1 MPLRPPASPLS
12 LETISPSP
20 PDLDSDPLIAS
31 DDDLD
36 DDDRAARDQRIEKLA
51 QAYCHGTPLFIL
63 SASLRGPF
71 DNGWA
76 NPWKKDRQKTGGG
89 HVGIHSEH
97 SERPIIPETIPQK
110 RPLYRES
117 LGISRSKSAVPLSDP
132 TYSSKKR
139 ESQGGTAGE
148 PSSKRPRDSRGR
160 TSSSSN
166 TPKPI
171 ALHKRTIETSGHS
184 DALTPFQHTEQSWLK
199 RDRAEINFRKVD
211 PPTSP
216 TTTVSSRHRE
226 GGHYTIQVPGT
237 DYRVT
242 TKNIL
247 RARTDSR
254 DGTTF
259 DSHVPDSVKAQL
271 TSRHPG
277 VRPET
282 EALEN
287 SICVLSSTSHLSKF
301 EFRRRKRSTDPEH
314 GTTSPV
320 PMQMENEQVSH
331 QTTVVED
338 SRVSSQPAPVPPNT
352 TSMQA
357 IEVDM
362 QVNEDN
368 SHHPNVSER
377 SGTVDHQGNSQS
389 RKVSSTTTAEGVNIS
404 DKYPSAQRVSV
415 NPALAENVTSLQTIS
430 AVKPN
435 SECDND
441 TIPDLHFNT
450 QAALLHAQ
458 KSFQND
464 LESQVPNPGE
474 THKQPSSPANDITPF
489 HRMNTSR
496 IGKYSRAIHPGT
508 AHMPMSTQCIIDAVT
523 PFTFSTEKK
532 ARSRFISPQ
541 MPSSSRIDRGTATP
555 NTGSPLSSES
565 DDEDEDEDPTILPHK
580 SPAAQQQTPD
590 DAQEGSALPMTLSH
604 SHPTTVQDGQGVA
617 PGPDSFNLSQA
628 IADAGSWLQQ
638 SFDINHEIQQCRS
651 SAKSR
656 PSSSA
661 GISRSASGTILG
673 QLSLDS
679 VLLC

>member
-1 MPLRPPASPLS
+1 MPLRQPPASPLS

-20 PDLDSDPLIAS
+20 PDLDSDPLVAS

-36 DDDRAARDQRIEKLA
+36 ESGRAARDQRIEKLA

-76 NPWKKDRQKTGGG
+76 NPWKKDRQKTAG
-89 HVGIHSEH
+89 HVRTGGNQLDAP
-97 SERPIIPETIPQK
+97 ERPVIPETVPQK

-117 LGISRSKSAVPLSDP
+117 LGISRSKSAVPLSDSS
-132 TYSSKKR
+132 YSTKKR
-139 ESQGGTAGE
+139 ETQDGTMGE
-148 PSSKRPRDSRGR
+148 PSFKRPRDGRGR
-160 TSSSSN
+160 TSSSNN
-166 TPKPI
+166 TPKP
-171 ALHKRTIETSGHS
+171 AVLHKRIVETSGHS

-216 TTTVSSRHRE
+216 TTTISSRHRE

-242 TKNIL
+242 TKNL
-247 RARTDSR
+247 FRARPGSR
-254 DGTTF
+254 DESTF
-259 DSHVPDSVKAQL
+259 DNHVPDSVKAQL
-271 TSRHPG
+271 TNRPSK
-277 VRPET
+277 VRSET
-282 EALEN
+282 EDHEN

-301 EFRRRKRSTDPEH
+301 EFRRRKCSADPEH
-314 GTTSPV
+314 GTKSPV
-320 PMQMENEQVSH
+320 PIQADNEQISH

-338 SRVSSQPAPVPPNT
+338 SRVSSQPAPLPPNP

-357 IEVDM
+357 VEADM
-362 QVNEDN
+362 HMHEDN
-368 SHHPNVSER
+368 THNPNVSER

-389 RKVSSTTTAEGVNIS
+389 RKVSSTTTAEGINIS
-404 DKYPSAQRVSV
+404 DKYPSAQRVAV

-430 AVKPN
+430 AAKPN

-441 TIPDLHFNT
+441 TIPDLQFNT

-464 LESQVPNPGE
+464 LESQVPNQGE
-474 THKQPSSPANDITPF
+474 THNQSSSPANDITPF

-496 IGKYSRAIHPGT
+496 IGKYPRARHSGT

-541 MPSSSRIDRGTATP
+541 MPSSSRIDQGTATP
-555 NTGSPLSSES
+555 NTGSPLSSEPE
-565 DDEDEDEDPTILPHK
+565 DEDEDEDPTILPLG

-590 DAQEGSALPMTLSH
+590 DTQRGSVLPMALSN

-638 SFDINHEIQQCRS
+638 SFEINHEIQQCRS

-661 GISRSASGTILG
+661 GLSRSAVT
-673 QLSLDS
+673 LDR
-679 VLLC
+679 

>member
-1 MPLRPPASPLS
+1 MPLRQPASPLS

-20 PDLDSDPLIAS
+20 PDLDSDPVIAS

-36 DDDRAARDQRIEKLA
+36 EGDRAARDQRIEKLA

-71 DNGWA
+71 DNGWT
-76 NPWKKDRQKTGGG
+76 NPWRKDRQKTGGHIRTG
-89 HVGIHSEH
+89 GKHLEH
-97 SERPIIPETIPQK
+97 PERPIIPETVPQK

-132 TYSSKKR
+132 SYSTKKR
-139 ESQGGTAGE
+139 ESQGGTTGE

-160 TSSSSN
+160 TSSSNN
-166 TPKPI
+166 TPKPV

-216 TTTVSSRHRE
+216 TTTISSRYRE

-242 TKNIL
+242 TKNLI
-247 RARTDSR
+247 RASTGSR
-254 DGTTF
+254 DETTF
-259 DSHVPDSVKAQL
+259 DSRVPDSVKAQL

-277 VRPET
+277 VRPEM
-282 EALEN
+282 EDLEN

-301 EFRRRKRSTDPEH
+301 EFRRRKRSADPEH
-314 GTTSPV
+314 STTSPV
-320 PMQMENEQVSH
+320 PVHADNEQISH
-331 QTTVVED
+331 QTTAVED
-338 SRVSSQPAPVPPNT
+338 SRVSSQPAPVPPTT

-357 IEVDM
+357 IEADVHM
-362 QVNEDN
+362 TEDN
-368 SHHPNVSER
+368 PHNPNVSDCP
-377 SGTVDHQGNSQS
+377 GTVDHPGNSQS

-404 DKYPSAQRVSV
+404 DKYPSAQRVPV

-430 AVKPN
+430 AAKPN

-441 TIPDLHFNT
+441 TIPDPQFNT

-474 THKQPSSPANDITPF
+474 THNQPSSPANDITPF

-496 IGKYSRAIHPGT
+496 VGKYSRARPPGT

-541 MPSSSRIDRGTATP
+541 MPSSSRMDRGTATP
-555 NTGSPLSSES
+555 NTGSPLSSEPE
-565 DDEDEDEDPTILPHK
+565 DEDEDEEDEDEDPTILPLK

-590 DAQEGSALPMTLSH
+590 DTQQGSALPMALSN
-604 SHPTTVQDGQGVA
+604 SHPTTIQDGQGVA

-638 SFDINHEIQQCRS
+638 SFDINHEIQQYKS

-661 GISRSASGTILG
+661 GISRSAVT
-673 QLSLDS
+673 LDR
-679 VLLC
+679 